1 MITKSFSA
9 SNVQVKDAATGEFEA
24 VFATLGVIDKDG
36 DVITKGA
43 IEDGAKV
50 VISAYGHSVWKGSA
64 PVGTGTI
71 HEVGN
76 EAVCRG
82 QYFMDT
88 TKGRDDF
95 NTVAGL
101 AKSGQGEW
109 SFGLLEVKSEPGE
122 VGGVKANMIKAVHV
136 PEVSPVFIGAG
147 VATRTTMTKAASVKH
162 LQSSVRRLLSSA
174 GRTRWEF
181 MDNYVSLEDYDLDQG
196 FAVFGI
202 HHRDG
207 DRLVQVDFTYTDT
220 SVELGAEETDVHMT
234 HVFLPKSYVDTK
246 FSEHADAVL
255 TAADALA
262 DRAQEVVTLRAAK
275 GKTIGSESSDAL
287 TKVCAVLDRFK
298 ALIDTPEPQPVPDED
313 DAANE
318 AAANEYARS
327 IAISQGVTS

>member
-147 VATRTTMTKAASVKH
+147 VATRTTMTKAHAD
-162 LQSSVRRLLSSA
+162 
-174 GRTRWEF
+174 
-181 MDNYVSLEDYDLDQG
+181 M
-196 FAVFGI
+196 
-202 HHRDG
+202 
-207 DRLVQVDFTYTDT
+207 
-220 SVELGAEETDVHMT
+220 
-234 HVFLPKSYVDTK
+234 K

-255 TAADALA
+255 TAADVLA

-318 AAANEYARS
+318 AAANEFARS